1 MTRATERTPFEEA
14 MAQAGRTL
22 ARRAHSEK
30 ELRSKMEDLDEGTLD
45 DVIRRLR
52 ELKLL
57 DDRDFAQTWI
67 EERRRKKGSLALA
80 AELRAK
86 GVPVEIIDEELERI
100 SAGEEPRAVDMA
112 ARHLPRVA
120 AKPLEKQAAAIES
133 LLLRRGFEPEIATA
147 ATRAVLPPEGWD

>member
-1 MTRATERTPFEEA
+1 MSKATEKSPFEEA
-14 MAQAGRTL
+14 MARAGKTL
-22 ARRAHSEK
+22 ARRAHSEV
-30 ELRSKMEDLDEGTLD
+30 ELRAKLEDLDEGTLD

-57 DDRDFAQTWI
+57 DDRDFARTWV
-67 EERRRKKGSLALA
+67 EERRRKKGRLALA

-86 GVPVEIIDEELERI
+86 GVPDEIIDEALERI
-100 SAGEEPRAVDMA
+100 AAGEEPRAVDMA

-120 AKPLEKQAAAIES
+120 GKPLERQAATIQS
-133 LLLRRGFEPEIATA
+133 LLLRRGFEHEVATA